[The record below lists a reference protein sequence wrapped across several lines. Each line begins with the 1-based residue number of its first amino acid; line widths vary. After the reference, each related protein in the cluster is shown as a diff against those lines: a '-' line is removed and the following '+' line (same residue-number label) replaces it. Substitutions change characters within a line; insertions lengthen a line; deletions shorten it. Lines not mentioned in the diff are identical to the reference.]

1 MFKKHLKAAKE
12 SKSDSELKIIEKCLQ
27 SRLEATVY
35 ACMEKHAWNER
46 RPPKDHLHPP
56 HKKY

>member
-27 SRLEATVY
+27 SRLEATV
-35 ACMEKHAWNER
+35 
-46 RPPKDHLHPP
+46 
-56 HKKY
+56 